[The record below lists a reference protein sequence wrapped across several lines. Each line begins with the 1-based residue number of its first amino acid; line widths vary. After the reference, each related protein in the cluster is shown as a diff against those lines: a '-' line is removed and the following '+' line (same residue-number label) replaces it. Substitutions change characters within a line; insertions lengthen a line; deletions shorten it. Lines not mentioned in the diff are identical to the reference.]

1 MRLANAA
8 DALRLLGPLV
18 SGGGGERVAI
28 AFLERDG
35 RVLGTR
41 LEEGQAD
48 QAELPAPA
56 ILREALRLGAA
67 GLVVAHNHPGGDPT
81 PSQADLMATR
91 RLAAAATAL
100 GLRLHDHLI
109 IAGGRRRSLRAMGLL

>member
-8 DALRLLGPLV
+8 DALRLLAPLV
-18 SGGGGERVAI
+18 SGGEGERVAI

-41 LEEGQAD
+41 LEEGRAD
-48 QAELPAPA
+48 HADLPAPA
-56 ILREALRLGAA
+56 ILREALGLGAA

-109 IAGGRRRSLRAMGLL
+109 IAGARRRSLRAMGLL